1 MKSNA
6 VWEDADENDE
16 LAAKWNKMDR
26 EEAEEAENAR
36 FFVLEHT
43 YREMA

>member
-36 FFVLEHT
+36 FFCFGTHI
-43 YREMA
+43 